1 MTKLEVAIK
10 AAVSSGDLLL
20 NHYGAVKEVSGKESL
35 RDVVS
40 DVDKLSEIKA
50 LSIIEENYPGCVI
63 LSEENGLNAPD
74 SVEKWVIDALD
85 GTVNYIHNFPFYCV
99 SISYWVD
106 DKPVIGVVYN
116 PHSNELF
123 YAEKG
128 AGAFLN
134 QVRLSVK
141 NCKLENGLTAMAF
154 SGKAYNPNMRTV
166 EFEIFGKIN
175 DLSQGCLRTGSAAMN
190 LCYLADGRFSLALG
204 KANKAW
210 DIGAGLLIAEEAG
223 AVVEFNVI
231 DEDKYLV
238 SYIAG
243 TKASKDAI
251 EAEFSDFF
259 LNV

>member
-10 AAVSSGDLLL
+10 AAVSSGNLLL

-40 DVDKLSEIKA
+40 DVDKLSELKA
-50 LSIIEENYPGCVI
+50 LSIIEDNYPECVI

-99 SISYWVD
+99 SISYWVGN
-106 DKPVIGVVYN
+106 KPIIGVVYN
-116 PHSNELF
+116 PYSNELF

-128 AGAFLN
+128 VGAFLN
-134 QVRLSVK
+134 QTRLGVK

-154 SGKAYNPNMRTV
+154 SGKAYNPNTRTT

-175 DLSQGCLRTGSAAMN
+175 DISQGCLRTGSAAMN
-190 LCYLADGRFSLALG
+190 LCYLADGRFSLVLG
-204 KANKAW
+204 KANKVW
-210 DIGAGLLIAEEAG
+210 DIGAGLLIAEESG
-223 AVVEFNVI
+223 AIVEFKMI
-231 DEDKYLV
+231 DKDKHLIN
-238 SYIAG
+238 YIAG
-243 TKASKDAI
+243 TKSSKDAI
-251 EAEFSDFF
+251 GAEFNDF
-259 LNV
+259 L

>member
-10 AAVSSGDLLL
+10 AAVSSGNLLL

-40 DVDKLSEIKA
+40 NVDKLSEIKA
-50 LSIIEENYPGCVI
+50 ISIIEGSYPDCVI
-63 LSEENGLNAPD
+63 LSEESGLNAPD
-74 SVEKWVIDALD
+74 SGEKWVIDALD

-99 SISYWVD
+99 SISYWID

-116 PHSNELF
+116 PHSNELY

-128 AGAFLN
+128 VGAFLN

-154 SGKAYNPNMRTV
+154 SGKAYNPKMRTT
-166 EFEIFGKIN
+166 EFKIFGRVN

-190 LCYLADGRFSLALG
+190 LCYLADGRFSLVLG

-210 DIGAGLLIAEEAG
+210 DVGAGLLIAEEAG
-223 AVVEFNVI
+223 AIVDFKVI
-231 DEDKYLV
+231 DKDKYLV
-238 SYIAG
+238 SYVAG
-243 TKASKDAI
+243 TYASKEAI
-251 EAEFSDFF
+251 EAELGTFF
-259 LNV
+259 